1 MAGEH
6 ALVHGIATDG
16 LGTVGKVE
24 VSILH
29 EGNTVR
35 MHASSLS
42 RRHATELRLLL
53 GLSLEVAT
61 HLWVTTLQR
70 VNLGHEFI
78 LKVSILLSV
87 SSVFVVEEVT
97 GSGVSR
103 EVVVTASNIHR
114 ILDHLLLDLLPL
126 SNVKLRSLR
135 VETRPSLRLGW
146 LVVRTYNKIGVLASS
161 FLNVTFSAMVSVV
174 ALAVR

>member
-6 ALVHGIATDG
+6 ALVHGVATDG
-16 LGTVGKVE
+16 LGTVGEVE
-24 VSILH
+24 VSVLH

-35 MHASSLS
+35 MHSSSLS

-61 HLWVTTLQR
+61 HLGVTALQR

-87 SSVFVVEEVT
+87 SSVLIVEEVT
-97 GSGVSR
+97 RSGGGR
-103 EVVVTASNIHR
+103 EVVVSASNSHR
-114 ILDHLLLDLLPL
+114 ILDHLLLDLLSL
-126 SNVKLRSLR
+126 SNVHLRSLR
-135 VETRPSLRLGW
+135 VETRPSLRLSW

-161 FLNVTFSAMVSVV
+161 SLNVTFSAMVSVM
-174 ALAVR
+174 ALAVG